1 MMNDRRVPGQVEDD
15 GPGLCAECTHLQTVI
30 SARGSR
36 FYLCRMSFV
45 DPSFPRYPPIPVI
58 TCRGFSPADPET
70 GMR

>member
-1 MMNDRRVPGQVEDD
+1 MNDRSTPGQVEDEAV
-15 GPGLCAECTHLQTVI
+15 GLCADCAHVQIVV

-45 DPSFPRYPPIPVI
+45 DPSFPRYPPLPVI
-58 TCRGFSPADPET
+58 ACRGFTPTVPET